1 MPFFNQAM
9 VNRVLRR
16 RRQPSSAPNPTPELQ
31 QRKSFPN
38 GIKTLCSPDD
48 GTIDIVFIHGLTGDR
63 EATWTAEG
71 ATEPWPKSLLP
82 SILPT
87 ARILTFGYD
96 AFVVDWRRPVSENFI
111 GNHAWNLL
119 TSLSSY
125 RDNDDTNERPVIFVC
140 HSLGGLVCKDA
151 LFQSRQRS
159 EKHLQS
165 ILDCT
170 RGIIFLGTPHHGA
183 GLANLA
189 EVVSRSIGLLKQTN
203 PKIVDVLKRDSE
215 VLARI
220 QEGFHTM
227 IKAHSTAETPPIEV
241 TCFYEELP
249 VLGVGLVVPQY
260 SAILPGYITI
270 GIHRNHMDMT
280 KFVNSEDP
288 GFVAVC
294 GELRRWI
301 RDTDLNERSHTKKS
315 PAVKPHAACQHGK
328 NGRQYNLFAN
338 GAQRIADGHY
348 FEAGGDQN
356 FGMIPPK
363 ALSHYLP
370 VLESLIPN
378 DTSIT
383 TPHLWHNNLHG
394 DNIFIDPQNPKF
406 ITSIFDRQSTQ
417 ISHNHIRDPAF
428 LDWDSLEPERAR
440 PTAAVRE
447 YTTQNIFI
455 GWRKLTRAK
464 SPALYR
470 VIESRKTPAFGM
482 IFLAHRMF
490 EYGEA
495 HFQSLLVDLKDHW
508 EDLPGVSGDFPFPF
522 SFSDAEIERN
532 KLVSDGAVAGTELVA
547 GVKEQ
552 LGDLWPD
559 KGLIEHERYE
569 ECRAALEEVRD
580 RIVEELGESEE
591 EREEYRRLWPFD

>member
-288 GFVAVC
+288 GFVAPSNLTLLVNMAKMVDNIIFSLMAPK
-294 GELRRWI
+294 GLQMDTTLRLEEI
-301 RDTDLNERSHTKKS
+301 RTLDSYYPTPTLVTDRDLKKTGADTTVNILT
-315 PAVKPHAACQHGK
+315 
-328 NGRQYNLFAN
+328 
-338 GAQRIADGHY
+338 
-348 FEAGGDQN
+348 
-356 FGMIPPK
+356 

-440 PTAAVRE
+440 PTVRE

-470 VIESRKTPAFGM
+470 VIESRKMPAFGM

-522 SFSDAEIERN
+522 SFSDAEIERI

>member
-288 GFVAVC
+288 GFVAPSNLTLLVNMAKMVDNIIFSLMAPK
-294 GELRRWI
+294 GLQMDTTLRLEEI
-301 RDTDLNERSHTKKS
+301 RTLDSYYPTPTLVTDRDLKKTGADTTVNILT
-315 PAVKPHAACQHGK
+315 
-328 NGRQYNLFAN
+328 
-338 GAQRIADGHY
+338 
-348 FEAGGDQN
+348 
-356 FGMIPPK
+356 

-440 PTAAVRE
+440 PTVRE

-522 SFSDAEIERN
+522 SFSDAEIERI

>member
-288 GFVAVC
+288 GFVAPSNLTLLVNMAKMVDNIIFSLMAPK
-294 GELRRWI
+294 GLQMDTTLRLEEI
-301 RDTDLNERSHTKKS
+301 RTLDSYYPTPTLVTDRDLKKTGADTTVNILT
-315 PAVKPHAACQHGK
+315 
-328 NGRQYNLFAN
+328 
-338 GAQRIADGHY
+338 
-348 FEAGGDQN
+348 
-356 FGMIPPK
+356 

-440 PTAAVRE
+440 PTVRE

-522 SFSDAEIERN
+522 SFSDAEIERI
-532 KLVSDGAVAGTELVA
+532 KLVSDGAVAGTELVT

>member
-288 GFVAVC
+288 GFVAPSNLTLLVNMAKMVDNIIFSLMAPK
-294 GELRRWI
+294 GLQMDTTLRLEEI
-301 RDTDLNERSHTKKS
+301 RTLDSYYPTPTLVTDRDLKKTGADTTLT
-315 PAVKPHAACQHGK
+315 
-328 NGRQYNLFAN
+328 
-338 GAQRIADGHY
+338 
-348 FEAGGDQN
+348 
-356 FGMIPPK
+356 

-440 PTAAVRE
+440 PTVRE

-522 SFSDAEIERN
+522 SFSDAEIERI

>member
-288 GFVAVC
+288 GFVAPSNLTLLVNMAKMVDNIIFSLMAPK
-294 GELRRWI
+294 GLQMDTTLRLEEI
-301 RDTDLNERSHTKKS
+301 RTLDSYYPTPTLVTDRDLKKTGADTTVNILT
-315 PAVKPHAACQHGK
+315 
-328 NGRQYNLFAN
+328 
-338 GAQRIADGHY
+338 
-348 FEAGGDQN
+348 
-356 FGMIPPK
+356 

-440 PTAAVRE
+440 PTVRK

-522 SFSDAEIERN
+522 SFSDAEIERI